1 MTKRAARSRPPFR
14 GIGSLRVIVGLATAC
29 VFSLVS
35 IPAAA
40 LWPFDRKSPRLGDD
54 LTGAAAELLSQ
65 ALQIDTTNPPGDEAP
80 LAQMFVD
87 VAKRQGLEAR
97 LIETPSGDSEIGRA
111 AAWARLPGH
120 GKRRPIVLLSHLD
133 VVPADGDGWV
143 VDPFSGLITAGY
155 VVGRGALDAKGVSVV
170 HLLAMAELA
179 QRNTRLDRDV
189 IFLATPDE
197 ESGGHRGAGWLVRR
211 KPQLLRGAEFLL
223 TEGGG
228 ILAGEPGE
236 PNVWGVGVAEKGP
249 CWTRLVARGT
259 PGHGSTAGPA
269 AAVPRLVAAL
279 ERVRRMPVP
288 VRVVPEVATMFAW
301 LAPIA
306 APEDRAGYADLAAAL
321 RDDEAF
327 RRRFLADGARNA
339 LVRNTVNITVLS
351 AGSHTNVAP
360 DEASADLDV
369 RLLPG
374 ESCNAFL
381 DGLRLVI
388 DDPAVQVQP
397 LLAFEP
403 LASPARTELFDAI
416 ETVAAEVDPGA
427 LVVPRVIAGF
437 TDAHWFRELGLVA
450 YGFVPRWLPPSET
463 LGIHGSNE
471 RIAIDNLE
479 RGVQTM
485 VRILEVLGNAENAD
499 DAER

>member
-1 MTKRAARSRPPFR
+1 V
-14 GIGSLRVIVGLATAC
+14 IGRLIGCIA
-29 VFSLVS
+29 FSCLFALS
-35 IPAAA
+35 SASPASA
-40 LWPFDRKSPRLGDD
+40 LWPFGRGGPDVPKVGED
-54 LTGAAAELLSQ
+54 LPGAAAELLSL
-65 ALQIDTTNPPGDEAP
+65 AIQIDTTNPPGDEAP
-80 LAQMFVD
+80 LARLFVD
-87 VAKRQGLEAR
+87 VAKREGLEAQ
-97 LIETPSGDSEIGRA
+97 LIETPSAGSDVGRA
-111 AAWARLPGH
+111 AAWARLPGR
-120 GKRRPIVLLSHLD
+120 GTRRPIVLLSHLD

-143 VDPFSGLITAGY
+143 VDPFSGLVTAGY
-155 VVGRGALDAKGVSVV
+155 VVGRGALDSKGVSVV

-179 QRNTRLDRDV
+179 RRNTRLDRDV
-189 IFLATPDE
+189 LFLATPDE
-197 ESGGHRGAGWLVRR
+197 ESGGHSGAGWLVRR
-211 KPQLLRGAEFLL
+211 RPDLLRGAEFLL

-228 ILAGEPGE
+228 ILAGDGGD

-249 CWTRLVARGT
+249 CWARLVSRGT

-279 ERVRRMPVP
+279 ERVRAMPLP

-321 RDDEAF
+321 REDPAF
-327 RRRFLADGARNA
+327 RHRFLADGARNA
-339 LVRNTVNITVLS
+339 LVRNTVNITVLT

-360 DEASADLDV
+360 EEARADLDV

-381 DGLRLVI
+381 DRLRVVI
-388 DDPAVQVQP
+388 DDPAVQVQS

-416 ETVAAEVDPGA
+416 ERVAAEVDPGA

-463 LGIHGSNE
+463 VGIHGSNE
-471 RIAIDNLE
+471 RIAVDNLE
-479 RGVQTM
+479 RGVRTM
-485 VRILEVLGNAENAD
+485 VRILEVLGHAADAD
-499 DAER
+499 DAED

>member
-1 MTKRAARSRPPFR
+1 
-14 GIGSLRVIVGLATAC
+14 
-29 VFSLVS
+29 
-35 IPAAA
+35 
-40 LWPFDRKSPRLGDD
+40 
-54 LTGAAAELLSQ
+54 
-65 ALQIDTTNPPGDEAP
+65 
-80 LAQMFVD
+80 MFVD
-87 VAKRQGLEAR
+87 VAKREGLEAR
-97 LIETPSGDSEIGRA
+97 LIETPSAGSEIGRA
-111 AAWARLPGH
+111 AAWARLPGY

-179 QRNTRLDRDV
+179 RSDTRLDRDV

-228 ILAGEPGE
+228 ILAGEAGQ

-249 CWTRLVARGT
+249 CWARLVARGT

-279 ERVRRMPVP
+279 ERVRRMPLP
-288 VRVVPEVATMFAW
+288 IRVVPEVATMFAW

-360 DEASADLDV
+360 EEASADLDV

-388 DDPAVQVQP
+388 DDPAVQVQS

-463 LGIHGSNE
+463 VGIHGSNE

-479 RGVQTM
+479 RGVRTM
-485 VRILEVLGNAENAD
+485 VRILEVLGNAENAESAESAE
-499 DAER
+499 DARR

>member
-1 MTKRAARSRPPFR
+1 VCAFTL
-14 GIGSLRVIVGLATAC
+14 IGS
-29 VFSLVS
+29 
-35 IPAAA
+35 PASA
-40 LWPFDRKSPRLGDD
+40 LWPFSRRSPALGED
-54 LTGAAAELLSQ
+54 LTGAAAELLSR
-65 ALQIDTTNPPGDEAP
+65 AIQIDTTNPPGNEAP
-80 LAQMFVD
+80 LAQLFVD
-87 VAKRQGLEAR
+87 VAKREGLEAQ
-97 LIETPSGDSEIGRA
+97 LVETPSSGSDGDRA
-111 AAWARLPGH
+111 AAWARLPGK

-133 VVPADGDGWV
+133 VVPADGEGWV

-170 HLLAMAELA
+170 HLLAMAKLA
-179 QRNTRLDRDV
+179 RSNTKLDRDV
-189 IFLATPDE
+189 LFLATPDE

-211 KPQLLRGAEFLL
+211 RPQLLRGAEFLL

-228 ILAGEPGE
+228 ILAGEAGE

-249 CWTRLVARGT
+249 CWARLVARGT

-279 ERVRRMPVP
+279 ERVRRMPLP
-288 VRVVPEVATMFAW
+288 IRVAPEVATMFAW

-306 APEDRAGYADLAAAL
+306 ALEDRAGYADLATAL
-321 RDDEAF
+321 SDDAAF
-327 RRRFLADGARNA
+327 RRRFLADSARSA

-360 DEASADLDV
+360 EEASADLDV

-381 DGLRLVI
+381 DGLRLLI
-388 DDPAVQVQP
+388 DDPAVQVQS

-403 LASPARTELFDAI
+403 LASPARTELFEAI
-416 ETVAAEVDPGA
+416 EAVAAEVDPGA

-437 TDAHWFRELGLVA
+437 TDAHWFRDLGLVA

-479 RGVQTM
+479 RGVRTM
-485 VRILEVLGNAENAD
+485 VRILEVLGNAE

>member
-1 MTKRAARSRPPFR
+1 MRSQPPARR
-14 GIGSLRVIVGLATAC
+14 LRVIARFVIAC
-29 VFSLVS
+29 VFTLVS
-35 IPAAA
+35 SPASA
-40 LWPFDRKSPRLGDD
+40 LWPFSRSAPQLGDD
-54 LTGAAAELLSQ
+54 LGDAAAELLSL
-65 ALQIDTTNPPGDEAP
+65 ALQIDTTNPPGNEAP
-80 LAQMFVD
+80 LARMFVD
-87 VAKRQGLEAR
+87 VAKRNGLEAR
-97 LIETPSGDSEIGRA
+97 LIETPSAGSEIGRA

-133 VVPADGDGWV
+133 VVPADGAGWV

-179 QRNTRLDRDV
+179 RRDTQLDRDV

-211 KPQLLRGAEFLL
+211 SPQLLRGAEFLL

-228 ILAGEPGE
+228 ILAGEAGE

-249 CWTRLVARGT
+249 CWARLVARGA

-279 ERVRRMPVP
+279 ERVRRMPLP
-288 VRVVPEVATMFAW
+288 IRVVPEVATMFAW

-306 APEDRAGYADLAAAL
+306 APEDRAGYANLATAL

-327 RRRFLADGARNA
+327 RSRFLADSARSA

-360 DEASADLDV
+360 EEASADLDV

-388 DDPAVQVQP
+388 DDPAVQVQS

-403 LASPARTELFDAI
+403 LASPARTKLFGAI

-463 LGIHGSNE
+463 VGIHGSNE

-479 RGVQTM
+479 RGVRTM
-485 VRILEVLGNAENAD
+485 VRILEVLGNTE
-499 DAER
+499 DAAR

>member
-1 MTKRAARSRPPFR
+1 MASPSAAFWPFGKRA
-14 GIGSLRVIVGLATAC
+14 
-29 VFSLVS
+29 
-35 IPAAA
+35 
-40 LWPFDRKSPRLGDD
+40 PRLGDGLD
-54 LTGAAAELLSQ
+54 SAAAELLSQ
-65 ALQIDTTNPPGDEAP
+65 AIQIDTTNPPGNEAP
-80 LAQMFVD
+80 LAEFFVD
-87 VAKRQGLEAR
+87 IAEREGLEAR
-97 LIETPSGDSEIGRA
+97 VIKTPSGGSEGDRA

-120 GKRRPIVLLSHLD
+120 GKQRPIVLLSHLD
-133 VVPADGDGWV
+133 VVPADGEGWV

-155 VVGRGALDAKGVSVV
+155 VVGRGALDAKGVSIV

-179 QRNTRLDRDV
+179 RRDTRLDRDV
-189 IFLATPDE
+189 LFLATPDE
-197 ESGGHRGAGWLVRR
+197 ESGGQSGAGWLVRR
-211 KPQLLRGAEFLL
+211 RPDLLRGAEFLL

-228 ILAGEPGE
+228 ILVGDAGE

-249 CWTRLVARGT
+249 CWARLVARGAA
-259 PGHGSTAGPA
+259 GHGSTAGPA

-279 ERVRRMPVP
+279 ERVRRMPLP
-288 VRVVPEVATMFAW
+288 VRVVPEVATMFGW

-306 APEDRAGYADLAAAL
+306 APEDRAGYADLATAL
-321 RDDEAF
+321 RDDPHF
-327 RRRFLADGARNA
+327 RSRFLADAARSA
-339 LVRNTVNITVLS
+339 LVRNTVNITVLA

-360 DEASADLDV
+360 EEAHADLDV

-381 DGLRLVI
+381 DHLRSVI
-388 DDPAVQVQP
+388 ADPAVQVQS

-403 LASPARTELFDAI
+403 LGSPARTELFAAI
-416 ETVAAEVDPGA
+416 ETVAGEVDPGA

-463 LGIHGSNE
+463 VGIHGSNE

-479 RGVQTM
+479 RGVRTM
-485 VRILEVLGNAENAD
+485 VRILEVLGRAE
-499 DAER
+499 DAERVER